1 MNIPALC
8 TALKLTYVRDNYEQ
22 FVTEARQTSKDP
34 EAFLAELLENE
45 FRRRMENGQNRRIRF
60 ARFPIKKYLCDFDR
74 TKYDQVFQPKFKE
87 LESLAFIDKKEN
99 IILIGTPG
107 AGKTHYAIALGIE
120 ACMAGKSVLFA
131 SAPNLI
137 IEMKEAMSQ
146 NQITVFRRKF
156 ETFSLVILDEL
167 GYVSFEKQACELL
180 FNLLSSRNGKGSIIV
195 TTNLTFDRW
204 QEVFHDP
211 TLTGAMVDRL
221 AHKAH
226 ILDISREKG
235 GRYEETLEWL
245 RVNNGTA

>member
-1 MNIPALC
+1 MNITELS
-8 TALKLTYVRDNYEQ
+8 TILKLSYIRDNYKQ
-22 FVTEARQTSKDP
+22 LITEAHQTSQDY
-34 EAFLAELLENE
+34 ETFLINLLENE
-45 FRRRMENGQNRRIRF
+45 CRRRTENGQNRRIRH
-60 ARFPIKKYLCDFDR
+60 AKFPIKKYLCDFDR
-74 TKYDQVFQPKFKE
+74 TKYDEVFLPKFKE
-87 LESLAFIDKKEN
+87 LETLEFIDKREN

-107 AGKTHYAIALGIE
+107 AGKTHYATALGIE
-120 ACMAGKSVLFA
+120 ACMVGKSVLFA
-131 SAPNLI
+131 SAPNLV

-146 NQITVFRRKF
+146 NQITLFRRKF

-167 GYVSFEKQACELL
+167 GYVSFEKQGCELL
-180 FNLLSSRNGKGSIIV
+180 FNLLSSRNGKGSVIV

-204 QEVFHDP
+204 QEVFQDP

-245 RVNNGTA
+245 NTKSDTI